1 MATFTTRVP
10 YEKKRQFRP
19 NAGKGGIDDKQGF
32 NKPAPNSPPQ
42 ALEYPSTIGTLPT
55 GANYILFTMYKRTP
69 AVFKGNKKQEAR
81 WAQWRSDIDD
91 MSLAGASKE
100 EIEKE
105 MAAYAQ
111 DRKAAKV
118 AQAVENT
125 RRHMGGRT
133 SLHMKQGHTKSGTT
147 IALYMPP
154 SVNAKYAMQYD
165 DPPIGVMSEAIYGII
180 KDIQAGIQWDK
191 AIKNNA
197 GTVGTGLTQMGL
209 KMIDTVIPG
218 AKDLVAMERGMIIA
232 PRTEVMF
239 QGISKRTFSFN
250 FVFIP
255 KSREETE
262 TIDKIIY
269 EFKKGMTPA
278 FRGNLGTVRELNFP
292 DMFGITYMHMGNEN
306 QFINKIGKCFLES
319 ADVSYGGERFVTF
332 DPVGNR
338 GGPPNKITL
347 ALSFR
352 EIEIMDQ
359 SKINQGY

>member
-1 MATFTTRVP
+1 
-10 YEKKRQFRP
+10 
-19 NAGKGGIDDKQGF
+19 
-32 NKPAPNSPPQ
+32 
-42 ALEYPSTIGTLPT
+42 
-55 GANYILFTMYKRTP
+55 
-69 AVFKGNKKQEAR
+69 
-81 WAQWRSDIDD
+81 
-91 MSLAGASKE
+91 
-100 EIEKE
+100 
-105 MAAYAQ
+105 
-111 DRKAAKV
+111 
-118 AQAVENT
+118 
-125 RRHMGGRT
+125 MGSRT
-133 SLHMKQGHTKSGTT
+133 SLHMKKGHTKSGTT

-191 AIKNNA
+191 ALKNNA

-239 QGISKRTFSFN
+239 QGISKRSFSFN

-278 FRGNLGTVRELNFP
+278 FRGNLGTVRELNYP

-338 GGPPNKITL
+338 GAPPNKITL